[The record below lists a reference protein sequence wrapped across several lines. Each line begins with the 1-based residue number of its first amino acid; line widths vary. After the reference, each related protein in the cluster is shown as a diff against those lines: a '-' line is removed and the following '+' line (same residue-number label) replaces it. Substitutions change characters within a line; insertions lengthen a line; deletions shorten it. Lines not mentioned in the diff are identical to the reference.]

1 MQILSNIDGSFSSSR
16 AFSIYTVFFDVI
28 AFKTIVAPAI
38 VTDDAI
44 VTACAEA
51 CAIVTSYAAS
61 TTVGCFIKKT
71 VFSWNAY
78 PKLILKI

>member
-1 MQILSNIDGSFSSSR
+1 MVHFLRQEPFLFILF
-16 AFSIYTVFFDVI
+16 FFDVI